1 MGYVFVS
8 KTIVRFKFYPPPFEM
23 TIFLKDQEQPGPPGN
38 MYDTPGLKENIIHGK
53 SQAWNDKE
61 VKCNFTDWW
70 KQKV

>member
-1 MGYVFVS
+1 
-8 KTIVRFKFYPPPFEM
+8 M

-38 MYDTPGLKENIIHGK
+38 MFDTPGLKENIIHGK
-53 SQAWNDKE
+53 SQAWNDEE